1 MKKKGS
7 QEKMTASI
15 PGLSAPYAAVVKC
28 RYVSDGNP
36 AGETARLAQCESTA

>member
-15 PGLSAPYAAVVKC
+15 PGLSAPYAVTVKC
-28 RYVSDGNP
+28 RCVCDGSLE
-36 AGETARLAQCESTA
+36 G

>member
-28 RYVSDGNP
+28 CYVSDESTG
-36 AGETARLAQCESTA
+36 GETARQAQCESTA